1 MKVIYSGWV
10 SMTPLPT
17 FILEELFQLKYT
29 LTQFLSH
36 LHEVIPSQKT
46 AGIILY
52 MLTSLVFL
60 YQVKGKKSIKLMKRV
75 KIKELKIHIP

>member
-36 LHEVIPSQKT
+36 LYEVIPSQKT

-60 YQVKGKKSIKLMKRV
+60 YQVKVKKSIKLMKRV